1 MPQTKSA
8 KKTLRAEKRRK
19 AVNFLVK
26 EKIRE
31 AIKTARQKP
40 TAAALQK
47 ASSFLDQAVKKQILH
62 KNKASRLKKRLS
74 SLLTK
79 TSEKSYTKDTHAQRQ
94 NQPVTPR
101 RLRKKA
107 AR

>member
-8 KKTLRAEKRRK
+8 KKTLRVEKRRK

-31 AIKTARQKP
+31 AVKIARKTP
-40 TAAALQK
+40 TAASLQK
-47 ASSFLDQAVKKQILH
+47 ATSILDIAVKKQILH
-62 KNKASRLKKRLS
+62 KNKASRLKKRLN

-94 NQPVTPR
+94 NQPAASR